1 MPSQEPRRPLG
12 SLSVFQQQQELR
24 MLAALSAAPTPEAEA
39 GAPAGAIEAAAG
51 GSAAAVDVGGGAN
64 GASPA
69 GPGVA
74 PDPVGAFANWLL
86 GQVDLSDLESAGG

>member
-1 MPSQEPRRPLG
+1 MPSQGPRRPLG
-12 SLSVFQQQQELR
+12 SLSLFQQQQELR
-24 MLAALSAAPTPEAEA
+24 MLAALAAVPTPDAEA
-39 GAPAGAIEAAAG
+39 GAPAAATEAATG
-51 GSAAAVDVGGGAN
+51 GSAAVVEVGGGAN
-64 GASPA
+64 GTSPA